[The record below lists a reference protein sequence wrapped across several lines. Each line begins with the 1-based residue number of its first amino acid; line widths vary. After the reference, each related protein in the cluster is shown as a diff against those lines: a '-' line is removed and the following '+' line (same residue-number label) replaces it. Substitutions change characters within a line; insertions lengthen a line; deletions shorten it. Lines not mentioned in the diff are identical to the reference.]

1 MGYHAN
7 YFNYYGYS
15 SAPTPKP
22 DPLYLHSVCYE
33 LDGEEQELNVPLSA
47 TSCRALAER
56 IMAENEECTEVRVVN
71 LLTGEIVYSIK
82 RTIRIEVDYE
92 VYDNIDED

>member
-1 MGYHAN
+1 MGYNVSYCWWHD
-7 YFNYYGYS
+7 S
-15 SAPTPKP
+15 SSPAKP
-22 DPLYLHSVCYE
+22 DPLYRYSVCYE

-47 TSCRALAER
+47 KSCRALAER
-56 IMAENEECTEVRVVN
+56 IMAENEDCIEVRVVN

-82 RTIRIEVDYE
+82 RNIRIEVDYE